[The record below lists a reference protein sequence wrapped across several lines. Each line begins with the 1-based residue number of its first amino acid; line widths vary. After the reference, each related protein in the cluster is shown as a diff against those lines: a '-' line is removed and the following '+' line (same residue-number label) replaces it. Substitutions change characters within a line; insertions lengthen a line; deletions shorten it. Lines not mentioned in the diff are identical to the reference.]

1 MCNVLVCIVTRLPAG
16 ATRMPVVVQAG
27 AAGAPRAVR
36 VVTIPRASAP
46 TPIVQRGIF
55 QCEK

>member
-1 MCNVLVCIVTRLPAG
+1 
-16 ATRMPVVVQAG
+16 MPVMVQAG

-46 TPIVQRGIF
+46 APIVQRGIF
-55 QCEK
+55 QVEN